1 MPFRNQL
8 MYQGY
13 TGYLLLE
20 ILNPTG
26 GLVTDCRANT
36 AMLNNYGTIEQPAAG
51 PGWVHKR
58 WQAGTYWYPPLIAKT
73 NTNAVIKTKAGI
85 LVCDGQNYSIS
96 PLYFASIATIPK
108 IYAKYAYI
116 KYRPATSNTVISV
129 DLRTIFSNI
138 IFEPWTSNMEGIFI
152 NQDDDLSSQAA
163 TIRTWAE
170 TAGNIFINISAA
182 SVLGFSLSNI
192 NTPNQ
197 TPYVHLLTANYTKPF
212 QSGDQVSTQYAPG
225 WQKYR
230 SGTIASGWTST
241 DLMKCVVSATDY
253 FLVYYARK
261 SGTSHGGIVELLTST
276 NDGERIVVPE
286 EWIPIYVMQ
295 LPLYLGEYLADAY
308 VEDS

>member
-8 MYQGY
+8 AYKDY

-26 GLVTDCRANT
+26 GIVTDARANT

-73 NTNAVIKTKAGI
+73 NQNAVIKTKAGI
-85 LVCDGQNYSIS
+85 LVCDGVNYSIS
-96 PLYFASIATIPK
+96 PLYLASVATIPK
-108 IYAKYAYI
+108 IYAKYTNI
-116 KYRPATSNTVISV
+116 KYRLATASGVISV
-129 DLRTIFSNI
+129 DLRTLFSNI

-152 NQDDDLSSQAA
+152 NQDDDLSAQGAA
-163 TIRTWAE
+163 IRTWAE
-170 TAGNIFINISAA
+170 TAGNVFINIAGT

-192 NTPNQ
+192 SPPSQ
-197 TPYVHLLTANYTKPF
+197 TPYTHLLTANYTKPF
-212 QSGDQVSTQYAPG
+212 QSGDQVSVAYAPG

-230 SGTIASGWTST
+230 SGSIASGWTST
-241 DLMKCVVSATDY
+241 DLMKLTVGGTDY
-253 FLVYYARK
+253 FLVHYARK
-261 SGTSHGGIVELLTST
+261 SGTTHGGIVELLTST
-276 NDGERIVVPE
+276 NDSERIVVPE

-295 LPLYLGEYLADAY
+295 LPLYLGEYLADSY
-308 VEDS
+308 LEDL